1 MHETKKKECFSTLL
15 GLTIFNDKIYLV
27 LGATAFGFS
36 APFVAFVALA
46 GAAEHPPEQQE
57 LRPPSSFTT
66 QSEVVVLQEEPHDLL
81 RNLPPSKPPR
91 HPASAELTLKATA
104 KTKTERYFIFHS
116 FEKK

>member
-1 MHETKKKECFSTLL
+1 
-15 GLTIFNDKIYLV
+15 V

-36 APFVAFVALA
+36 APFEASVALA
-46 GAAEHPPEQQE
+46 GAAEHPPEPQE
-57 LRPPSSFTT
+57 LRPLSNFAPQPEFVVL
-66 QSEVVVLQEEPHDLL
+66 QEVVVLQEEPHDLL